1 MRTRTKTNSGVLR
14 IFLKLVIVEEEIAHM
29 YIDLRGHVLHW
40 TWTHWFYG
48 EIWMLI
54 FSCLNKIFM
63 ICICHNSLETNLRMT
78 IWRFQKKN
86 LVSLFSSVVKLL
98 VLFFCLVFI
107 ITSYVSFEAAIVK
120 TILQSVVH
128 GGMFL

>member
-1 MRTRTKTNSGVLR
+1 
-14 IFLKLVIVEEEIAHM
+14 
-29 YIDLRGHVLHW
+29 
-40 TWTHWFYG
+40 
-48 EIWMLI
+48 
-54 FSCLNKIFM
+54 M

-120 TILQSVVH
+120 TILQNVVH